1 MELARQHGL
10 QSRIPQLSISLP
22 LYVRFILGL
31 SLSMVI
37 LVADVLLLH
46 PLSQPPANP
55 FSAYADLLPGQMAV
69 DLAARG
75 FACREQNTGSTRY
88 EQTRFSVFCTYRPPT
103 GIFEHIAVMLSGDQA
118 VTLVVFTVRDDR
130 LVLGDLALLLGRPPI
145 MAAGGDMMT
154 FDWLDSEWSILANTR
169 RGSFSYFMPL
179 HRVTFI
185 AA

>member
-1 MELARQHGL
+1 
-10 QSRIPQLSISLP
+10 
-22 LYVRFILGL
+22 
-31 SLSMVI
+31 
-37 LVADVLLLH
+37 
-46 PLSQPPANP
+46 
-55 FSAYADLLPGQMAV
+55 
-69 DLAARG
+69 
-75 FACREQNTGSTRY
+75 
-88 EQTRFSVFCTYRPPT
+88 
-103 GIFEHIAVMLSGDQA
+103 MLSGDQA